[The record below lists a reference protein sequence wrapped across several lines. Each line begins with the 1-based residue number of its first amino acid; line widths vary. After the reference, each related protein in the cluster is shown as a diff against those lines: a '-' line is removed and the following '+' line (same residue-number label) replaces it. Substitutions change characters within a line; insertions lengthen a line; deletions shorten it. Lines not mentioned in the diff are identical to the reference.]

1 MPYPCGFPETN
12 VSKGENLVAHAK
24 NGILGKNHITG
35 GARGAAWRVQTGTC
49 EALEWNVTSILEALP
64 FRLPGALPQNIWI
77 RPWVLHPV
85 FLSWWWGP
93 GLSQSTSDDREFST
107 RNILQGTSG
116 YEWKWVPLILN
127 SKYVCVLFVGALP
140 WKDLLETVFNTQ
152 TKALYDHPLSTHSDF
167 FLLLWWWQDLGWSTW
182 GDRCWCFQFVLGW
195 CRCIMSRIDIFI
207 DLQICIH
214 VKEKYPWWNPMFWI

>member
-12 VSKGENLVAHAK
+12 VSKGENLVAHDK

-49 EALEWNVTSILEALP
+49 QALEWNVTSILEALP

-140 WKDLLETVFNTQ
+140 WKDLLELFLIP
-152 TKALYDHPLSTHSDF
+152 KLRHSMTTR
-167 FLLLWWWQDLGWSTW
+167 FLLTVISSFYFDGDKTLDDLHEEIAVDASNLYSVGVDVS
-182 GDRCWCFQFVLGW
+182 CLEL
-195 CRCIMSRIDIFI
+195 IF
-207 DLQICIH
+207 L
-214 VKEKYPWWNPMFWI
+214 